1 MYEDEKSYYSAT
13 HVPDRIIEYCGGSE
27 GRVDSCTAQFLVT
40 NGHVTAGLGIPA
52 REDTTQCSGFHAII
66 DRGVDVF
73 RSLWDRESMLAILD
87 LDYQNA
93 DFPDE
98 ALFEPED
105 VFDRMEPLFQIVSRE
120 LASLGISHIAVMTG
134 QGYHFVWRIDDSKAA
149 STKLKNLGR
158 ILPTLEAKYSH
169 DHPLTEDTVP
179 LQKGRSQTALGLLL
193 EYLVHR
199 ILRRTSEIEI
209 PAVVTGLTVGS
220 PAGRRAS
227 VSLDLS
233 AYGDP
238 LHMRYTHCAYSVY
251 HKARHPGLCLVC
263 LPRNDQ
269 TISELMPVRSDLI
282 LASEYAGRVN
292 SAIPESSR
300 GITRL
305 VKEYMASDLRRFHD
319 YFQSGWQDG
328 PKDWPDGYDRL
339 DLHSLPPCVSLP
351 LSSPNDALP
360 KPNNM
365 QNISRVL
372 VSQGW
377 HPRSVA
383 GLICS
388 KFERDFGWGS
398 AWLNYDAGTRADF
411 YVRLFCGLVA
421 DGVDDLRD
429 FNCVS
434 HQEQGFCPQPW
445 CGFNLADY
453 REPLRKA
460 LKL

>member
-1 MYEDEKSYYSAT
+1 MYEAEKSYYRAAQVSR
-13 HVPDRIIEYCGGSE
+13 RIIEYCGGSA
-27 GRVDSCTAQFLVT
+27 GKAHTCTAQFLVT
-40 NGHVTAGLGIPA
+40 NGHVTAGLGIPEK
-52 REDTTQCSGFHAII
+52 EDTLPCSGFYTII

-73 RSLWDRESMLAILD
+73 RSLWDRESVLAILD

-93 DFPDE
+93 DLPDE
-98 ALFEPED
+98 ALLDPAGAFG
-105 VFDRMEPLFQIVSRE
+105 RMEPMFQIVRGE
-120 LASLGISHIAVMTG
+120 LVSLGIAHIAVMTG
-134 QGYHFVWRIDDSKAA
+134 QGYHFACRIDDSTDVAA
-149 STKLKNLGR
+149 RLQMLGQMLPALK
-158 ILPTLEAKYSH
+158 AKYSH
-169 DHPLTEDTVP
+169 DHPFTDNTVP
-179 LQKGRSQTALGLLL
+179 LVKGQDHIGLGLLL

-199 ILRRTSEIEI
+199 ILGTARETEI

-220 PAGRRAS
+220 PPGRRAS

-238 LHMRYTHCAYSVY
+238 LHMRYTHCGYSVY

-263 LPRNDQ
+263 LPRKDR
-269 TISELMPVRSDLI
+269 TLPELIAVRGDLK
-282 LASEYAGRVN
+282 LAAEYAGTIDA
-292 SAIPESSR
+292 AIPEASA
-300 GITRL
+300 GVMRL
-305 VKEYMASDLRRFHD
+305 IDDYLASDLRRFHL
-319 YFQSGWQDG
+319 YFESGWQDD
-328 PKDWPDGYDRL
+328 PDDWPSGYDRL
-339 DLHSLPPCVSLP
+339 ELNRLPPCVSLP

-372 VSQGW
+372 GSQGW
-377 HPRSVA
+377 HPRAVA
-383 GLICS
+383 GLIRS

-411 YVRLFCGLVA
+411 YVRLFCGLVD

-429 FNCVS
+429 FNCIS
-434 HQEQGFCPQPW
+434 HQEQGFCPRPW

-453 REPLRKA
+453 REPLLKA